1 MLTPRVFF
9 VLIFSS
15 LLLGLAQPAVA
26 QSYGNRH
33 PFDFKRFNLGFL
45 MGMTYNSYNLKEQIN
60 IEEDGIMLHRIELVP
75 RYGLNLGMITN
86 ANLSRRLSLRFVPT
100 ISLEQ
105 RDFRYYFSDGP
116 QMRKIEASYLNLPV
130 MLQLKTD
137 YYRRTRVYVLTGGQ
151 IGFNLASNKRVRD
164 DLTLL
169 KITNQDLSLTFG
181 FGVTLY
187 GDRIKL
193 SPEILYTMG
202 MVNIYE
208 PLYTTHAEAISSLMS
223 QVIAININFE

>member
-1 MLTPRVFF
+1 MLTPRVFPTF
-9 VLIFSS
+9 VLTV
-15 LLLGLAQPAVA
+15 LLLGAALPAHA

-45 MGMTYNSYNLKEQIN
+45 MGLTYNSYNLKEQIN
-60 IEEDGIMLHRIELVP
+60 IEEGGVMLHRIQLVP

-86 ANLSRRLSLRFVPT
+86 VNLAKKVSLRFVPT

-116 QMRKIEASYLNLPV
+116 QMRKIEASYLNMPV
-130 MLQLKTD
+130 MFQFKTD
-137 YYRRTRVYVLTGGQ
+137 YWRRSRVYVLTGGQ
-151 IGFNLASNKRVRD
+151 VGVNLASNKKVRD
-164 DLTLL
+164 DLSLL
-169 KITNQDLSLTFG
+169 KITTHDLSLAFG
-181 FGVTLY
+181 FGITLY

-202 MVNIYE
+202 LINIYE
-208 PLYTTHAEAISSLMS
+208 PKYTTHAHAISSLMS
-223 QVIAININFE
+223 QVIAINFNFE